1 MKRVLNKLFSKLVL
15 GAIIIILQFG
25 WLVYLLYSA
34 TLASSVVDMIF
45 KVAAIMLALF
55 VSSRDMRST
64 YKTSWIF
71 LILALPLFGIPA
83 YYLFGRSGLT
93 KGTRRKMDKISSR
106 VRSYSVQDQ
115 EVMEELQDQDAGIV
129 QEAKYLTNYA
139 GYPLYR
145 EGETEYFSCG
155 EKFYPR
161 FLEDLKRAKSYIFLE
176 YFIIEPGKMLDPV
189 IEILAQKVKE
199 GVDVRLMYDGIG
211 CIQTLPSKYYKKLQ
225 EKGIKCACFQPFRP
239 LMSII
244 QNNRDHR
251 KITVI
256 DGKIAYTGG
265 LNLADEY
272 INEKEKFGYW
282 KDAAIRL
289 TGPCVWSF
297 TSMFLELWDYILR
310 QQSDYKRYRV
320 EFSQKEP
327 LPVVADQTKGFVQP
341 YTDSPLDQEDVG
353 ENVYLNIISH
363 ARNYV
368 YIFTPYLII
377 GSEMR
382 TALINAAKAGVDV
395 RVVVPGIP
403 DKKLV
408 YLLTMSNFLQLLKHG
423 VKIYT
428 FTPGF
433 IHAKCFVSDDVQ
445 ATVGTVNLD
454 YRSLCLHF
462 ECGVWMYKTK
472 AVMQVKEDA
481 LQTFEKCKEV
491 TLEEYQN
498 KSLLLRMF
506 MGALK
511 LFAPLL

>member
-15 GAIIIILQFG
+15 GALIIILQFG

-34 TLASSVVDMIF
+34 TLASSVVDILF
-45 KVAAIMLALF
+45 KVAAILLALF
-55 VSSRDMRST
+55 VSSREMRSS
-64 YKTSWIF
+64 YKASWIF

-93 KGTRRKMDKISSR
+93 KGTRRKMDAISSR
-106 VRSYSVQDQ
+106 IRSYSTQNPA
-115 EVMEELQDQDAGIV
+115 VMEELKKQDSGAV
-129 QEAKYLTNYA
+129 QEAKYLTDYA

-145 EGETEYFSCG
+145 EEETQYFSCG
-155 EKFYPR
+155 ENFYPH
-161 FLEDLKRAKSYIFLE
+161 FLEDLKRAKSYIFME
-176 YFIIEPGKMLDPV
+176 YFIVEPGKMLDPV
-189 IEILAQKVKE
+189 IDILEQKAKE

-211 CIQTLPSKYYKKLQ
+211 CIQTLPPKYYKMLQ

-256 DGKIAYTGG
+256 DGTIAYTGG

-282 KDAAIRL
+282 KDTAIRL

-310 QQSDYKRYRV
+310 QQSDYSRYRV
-320 EFSQKEP
+320 DFSQNKTPAVSES
-327 LPVVADQTKGFVQP
+327 QKGFVQP
-341 YTDSPLDQEDVG
+341 YTDSPFDQEDVG
-353 ENVYLNIISH
+353 ENVYLNIIAH
-363 ARNYV
+363 AKDYV

-382 TALINAAKAGVDV
+382 TALINAAKSGVDV
-395 RVVVPGIP
+395 RLVVPGIP

-408 YLLTMSNFLQLLKHG
+408 YLLTMSNFLQLLKNG

-462 ECGVWMYKTK
+462 ECGVWMYKTE

-481 LQTFEKCKEV
+481 LRTFEDCHEV
-491 TLEEYQN
+491 TLREYQN